1 MAEHPNVELIRRLV
15 AARLTMDI
23 KGLED
28 VLAKDVLW
36 HIPGEGQWA
45 GDIRG
50 RDALIALWTG
60 VADEGSSLSFDLHD
74 VLANDEHAV
83 ALANVTMK
91 SAGQGLA
98 AGAIRL
104 DLPLL
109 RRQGHRGLVLRRGP
123 CRDIGVLVLVEAGRA
138 TATRRTS
145 RVLRPRLLRTCLA
158 RRAIRRLPGAVDC
171 RGLFNGRQPAAGLR
185 PITELA

>member
-109 RRQGHRGLVLRRGP
+109 RRQGHRGLVLRREP
-123 CRDIGVLVLVEAGRA
+123 CGDIGVLVLAESCRQPLPGVRLGCRTHGRQ
-138 TATRRTS
+138 
-145 RVLRPRLLRTCLA
+145 LA
-158 RRAIRRLPGAVDC
+158 RTGC
-171 RGLFNGRQPAAGLR
+171 MC
-185 PITELA
+185 